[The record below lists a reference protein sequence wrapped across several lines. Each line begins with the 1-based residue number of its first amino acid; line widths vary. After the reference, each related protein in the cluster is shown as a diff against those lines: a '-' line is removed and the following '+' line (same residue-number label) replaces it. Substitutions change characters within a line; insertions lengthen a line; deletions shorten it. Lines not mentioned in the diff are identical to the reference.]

1 MILYAQEDNMSYI
14 NREDIELLNAEL
26 KDLFKKMAD
35 LDNHLNRKNFSIQNE
50 EGEGIL
56 FEKFLAK
63 EVLKGIRKTLTEK
76 IVKREKNIIALEEKF
91 KEED

>member
-26 KDLFKKMAD
+26 KDLFKKMAE
-35 LDNHLNRKNFSIQNE
+35 LDNNLNHKDFSIRDK
-50 EGEGIL
+50 EGKGIL